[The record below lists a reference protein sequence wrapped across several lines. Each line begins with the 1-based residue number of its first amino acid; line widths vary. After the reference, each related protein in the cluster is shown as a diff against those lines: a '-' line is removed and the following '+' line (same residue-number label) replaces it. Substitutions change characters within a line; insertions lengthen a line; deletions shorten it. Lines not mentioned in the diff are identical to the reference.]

1 MEGIHKKGYVTVDDV
16 KRDGFF
22 PMGLGHTVTG
32 EIVIECQC
40 LHDMTLDDI
49 QLISTEMSTV
59 FGRHEFILRT
69 RMDLK
74 MMELVIMV
82 D

>member
-22 PMGLGHTVTG
+22 PMGLGPTVTG
-32 EIVIECQC
+32 EIVIEYQC
-40 LHDMTLDDI
+40 LHDMTLDDM
-49 QLISTEMSTV
+49 QLSITEMSSA
-59 FGRHEFILRT
+59 FGRHEFILCT

-74 MMELVIMV
+74 MMELL
-82 D
+82 